1 MGGRKGRNFK
11 ILNLVARENASICN
25 TERRRRVSLGERDDF
40 GSRGVL
46 SSKVWQNI
54 QADN

>member
-1 MGGRKGRNFK
+1 MGSRKGRNFK
-11 ILNLVARENASICN
+11 ILNLAARENASVCN

-40 GSRGVL
+40 DSRGVL